1 VTFIWILLIAK
12 VVCCAVAVAP
22 TLFFMRCGRWLKETY
37 RRHVERRLERAFA
50 KLAGD
55 FYCDESFFDS
65 GVGLAADFCERRF
78 FVAERNGGR
87 VRAAVLP
94 FSALR
99 GVTSGAMNQNGFYDV
114 YVELK
119 VDHPNHPIWR
129 LLLGENEALANAVK
143 DTLGRLQS
151 A

>member
-12 VVCCAVAVAP
+12 ILCCAVSVAP
-22 TLFFMRCGRWLKETY
+22 TLFFMRVGRWLKETY
-37 RRHVERRLERAFA
+37 RRHVERRLERAFT

-55 FYCDESFFDS
+55 FYCDESFFGS
-65 GVGLAADFCERRF
+65 GVGLAADFWERRF
-78 FVAERNGGR
+78 FVAERHGNA

-99 GVTSGAMNQNGFYDV
+99 GVSSGAMNQNGFYDV
-114 YVELK
+114 YVDLK
-119 VDHPNHPIWR
+119 VDHPNHPNWR
-129 LLLGENEALANAVK
+129 LLLGENEALADAVK
-143 DTLGRLQS
+143 DTLSRLRS